1 MVPLMPTGETS
12 TLPLFP
18 LHSVLLPG
26 AAMGLRVFE
35 RRYLDL
41 VRETG
46 RTGSSFG
53 VCLILEGA
61 EVGAPATPVAFGTEV
76 RIEDFDVGAD
86 GVLVLRLRGTR
97 RFHVQRSRIRDN
109 GLVVG
114 QVSWCEPDSDDEL
127 RPEHS
132 LLATVLERMLEQVGG
147 EFATVGPGLLD
158 QAAWVGWR
166 LAELLPLTEQQRLSL
181 LQQDDPHRRLDQLL
195 AWMP

>member
-1 MVPLMPTGETS
+1 MASIADTADTS
-12 TLPLFP
+12 ALPLFP

-41 VRETG
+41 VRECG
-46 RTGSSFG
+46 RNGTSFG
-53 VCLILEGA
+53 VCLILDGN
-61 EVGAPATPVAFGTEV
+61 EVGVPATPAAFGTEV

-109 GLVVG
+109 GLLVG
-114 QVSWCEPDSDDEL
+114 EVSWCEPDPDDEL

-147 EFATVGPGLLD
+147 EFASVGPGLLD
-158 QAAWVGWR
+158 QSAWVGWR

-181 LQQDDPHRRLDQLL
+181 LQQDDPHQRLEQLL

>member
-1 MVPLMPTGETS
+1 MVPLMATGETS

-41 VRETG
+41 VRESG

-53 VCLILEGA
+53 VCLILDGA
-61 EVGAPATPVAFGTEV
+61 EVGAPATPAAFGTEV

-97 RFHVQRSRIRDN
+97 RFYVQRSRIRDN

-147 EFATVGPGLLD
+147 EFASVGPGLLD

>member
-41 VRETG
+41 VRESG

-61 EVGAPATPVAFGTEV
+61 EVGAPATPAAFGTEV

>member
-1 MVPLMPTGETS
+1 MAPITARAETS
-12 TLPLFP
+12 ALPLFP
-18 LHSVLLPG
+18 LHNVLLPG

-41 VRETG
+41 VRECG
-46 RTGSSFG
+46 RNGTSFG
-53 VCLILEGA
+53 VCLILDGN
-61 EVGAPATPVAFGTEV
+61 EVGAPATPAAFGTEV

-114 QVSWCEPDSDDEL
+114 EVSWCEPDPDDEL
-127 RPEHS
+127 RPEHG

-147 EFATVGPGLLD
+147 EFASVGPGLLD
-158 QAAWVGWR
+158 QSAWVGWR

-195 AWMP
+195 DWMP

>member
-1 MVPLMPTGETS
+1 MVPIPATADTS
-12 TLPLFP
+12 ALPLFP

-41 VRETG
+41 VRECG
-46 RTGSSFG
+46 RNGTSFG
-53 VCLILEGA
+53 VCLILEGN
-61 EVGAPATPVAFGTEV
+61 EVGVPATPAAFGTEV

-114 QVSWCEPDSDDEL
+114 DVAWREPDPDDEL
-127 RPEHS
+127 RPEHG
-132 LLATVLERMLEQVGG
+132 LLSTVLERMLEHVGG
-147 EFATVGPGLLD
+147 EFASVGPGLMD

>member
-1 MVPLMPTGETS
+1 MVPIPATADTS
-12 TLPLFP
+12 ALPLFP

-35 RRYLDL
+35 RRYLDM
-41 VRETG
+41 VRECG
-46 RTGSSFG
+46 RNGTSFG
-53 VCLILEGA
+53 VCLILEGN
-61 EVGAPATPVAFGTEV
+61 EVGVPATPAAFGTEV

-114 QVSWCEPDSDDEL
+114 DVAWREPDPDDEL
-127 RPEHS
+127 RPEHG
-132 LLATVLERMLEQVGG
+132 LLSTVLERMLEQVGG
-147 EFATVGPGLLD
+147 EFASVGPGLMD